1 MGDEKPEF
9 TLSEPDQS
17 DQQVDTDVGPD
28 GQGTFWNTVSYTP
41 NKKSKQ
47 NSKPRKKR
55 KRRSDSPGAPQS
67 NDDARSVS
75 IAQELMSDIQKQIK
89 SEVEEGGKL
98 HFINR

>member
-1 MGDEKPEF
+1 MGDEKPQF
-9 TLSEPDQS
+9 TFPESRQS
-17 DQQVDTDVGPD
+17 DQQVDREIGPD

-55 KRRSDSPGAPQS
+55 KRRSNSPSAPQS
-67 NDDARSVS
+67 IDDARSVS

-89 SEVEEGGKL
+89 NEVEEGGKL
-98 HFINR
+98 HFRNK